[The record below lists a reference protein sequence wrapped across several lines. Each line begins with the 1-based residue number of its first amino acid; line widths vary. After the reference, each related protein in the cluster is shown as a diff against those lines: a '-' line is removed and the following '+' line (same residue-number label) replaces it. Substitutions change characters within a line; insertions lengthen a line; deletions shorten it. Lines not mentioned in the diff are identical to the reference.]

1 MRKRIKRKNRKSVVR
16 SDYDSYRLSKRE
28 WAVYLGKAA
37 ALCCCLNFFCY
48 RSWWAFPALVPLGIW
63 YVRQAKKDRIRKRK
77 QKINYQFRT
86 VLQSLNTAV
95 RAGYSLEN
103 AVGESRKD
111 VQKIYG
117 EKDELVRELIYIE
130 NQMAVGI
137 PVEKL
142 FQDLGERS
150 HVEDIQSFGEVLGI
164 AKRTGGNLAGIMEQM
179 NQVLGEKIRVKQE
192 IDVNISGKKMEQ
204 MVMSL
209 VPGGMILYMQISSG
223 SFLSILYHNA
233 AGVFVMTVCLA
244 VYLFS
249 FRMGR
254 KIVAIDV

>member
-1 MRKRIKRKNRKSVVR
+1 MKRRIKKR
-16 SDYDSYRLSKRE
+16 SRTSAISPDYDICRFSKKE
-28 WAVYLGKAA
+28 WAAYLGKAA

-48 RSWWAFPALVPLGIW
+48 RSWWAFPALFPLGIW
-63 YVRQAKKDRIRKRK
+63 YIRQAKEDRIRKRK
-77 QKINYQFRT
+77 QQINYQFRT

-103 AVGESRKD
+103 AVRESRKD
-111 VQKIYG
+111 MQKIYG
-117 EKDELVRELIYIE
+117 EKNDLVKELIYME
-130 NQMAVGI
+130 NQMDVGI

-142 FQDLGERS
+142 FLDLGERS

-164 AKRTGGNLAGIMEQM
+164 AKRTGGNLGEIMEQM
-179 NQVLGEKIRVKQE
+179 NRVLGEKIRVKQE

-223 SFLSILYHNA
+223 SFLDILYHNA
-233 AGVFVMTVCLA
+233 AGAAVMTGCLA

-254 KIVAIDV
+254 KIVAIEV